1 MTESALA
8 RKMKRRPGGRAAII
22 GAHAG
27 YQTASFA
34 GMPRAGPSLTG
45 TFDWIQILVRR
56 EVELRQLAPK
66 AARALKPEGMLWISF
81 PKGSSKIQTDLTC
94 DKGWESLEKL
104 DLRWVTLI
112 SVDETWSAFALRP
125 YRTGEKRTRAW
136 N

>member
-1 MTESALA
+1 
-8 RKMKRRPGGRAAII
+8 
-22 GAHAG
+22 
-27 YQTASFA
+27 
-34 GMPRAGPSLTG
+34 MPRAGPSLTG